1 MKALLIPLSALV
13 LTACGGGGSD
23 PIACESI
30 ASQFAGSAT
39 ITSSTV
45 KAAAAGVPEY
55 CRVEG
60 VTSAEAGSSIK
71 FATNIPTT
79 SWNGR
84 FVMIGNGGYAGG
96 PLSTSTQHLREGYA
110 TAVTDTGHTSTAGTA
125 FYNNRPAEL
134 DYGYRAIHLTTVASK
149 ELLLANQARPATYAY
164 FNGCSTGGRQG
175 LMAAQ
180 RYPDDFDGIAAG
192 SPAHQLTGLAVEQN
206 WSLRKFQEN
215 NFAGNIF
222 GKTTLLANAVKAAC
236 ADPEG
241 IINPGSC
248 SFDPAVLACPAG
260 TDGANC
266 LNAAQL
272 AAVKAVYEGPKSS
285 TGTLWYPGKPV
296 GSETTWANFIVANS
310 ANPATWNP
318 GQGGFGFSFVNNL
331 FFETDPDP
339 SYVWTDFNFDTDP
352 PKQGFMA
359 AILNATDPNLTPFQR
374 RNGKMI
380 VYHGTGDS
388 LIGYQPTQQYI
399 QNVRATMGVAN
410 ADATARLFLVQG
422 MSHCGGGDGL
432 GVADWLA
439 PLAKWVEQGQ
449 APDSIAASS
458 VAAAPAVFTRP
469 VCAFPKVATFKGT
482 GSRLEA
488 ANWSCN

>member
-1 MKALLIPLSALV
+1 VKALLIPLSALV
-13 LTACGGGGSD
+13 LTACGGGGDSD
-23 PIACESI
+23 TIACAALTS
-30 ASQFAGSAT
+30 AFVNGAT
-39 ITSSTV
+39 ITS
-45 KAAAAGVPEY
+45 AAVRTATGVPDY
-55 CRVEG
+55 CRIEG
-60 VTSAEAGSSIK
+60 VVSAGTGSSIK

-79 SWNGR
+79 AWNGR

-96 PLSTSTQHLREGYA
+96 PLSTSTQHLRDGYA

-134 DYGYRAIHLTTVASK
+134 DYGYRAIHLTTVVSK
-149 ELLLANQARPATYAY
+149 QLLVTNQGRAPDYAY

-180 RYPDDFDGIAAG
+180 RYPDDFNGIAAG

-222 GKTTLLANAVKAAC
+222 GKTALLNNAVKAAC
-236 ADPEG
+236 ADAEG

-260 TDGANC
+260 TDGASC

-272 AAVKAVYEGPKSS
+272 AAVKAVYAGPRSS
-285 TGTLWYPGKPV
+285 TGTQWYPGKPV
-296 GSETTWANFIVANS
+296 GSESTWANFIVANS
-310 ANPATWNP
+310 SDPARWNP

-331 FFETDPDP
+331 FFENDPDP
-339 SYVWTDFNFDTDP
+339 SYLWTDFNFDTDP
-352 PKQGFMA
+352 PRQGFMA
-359 AILNATDPNLTPFQR
+359 EILNATDPNLAPLQR
-374 RNGKMI
+374 RGAKLL

-388 LIGYQPTQQYI
+388 LIGYQPTEQYM
-399 QNVRATMGVAN
+399 QNVHANMGKAN

-422 MSHCGGGDGL
+422 MSHCSGGDGL
-432 GVADWLA
+432 QVADWLA
-439 PLAKWVEQGQ
+439 PLVQWVERGQ
-449 APDSIAASS
+449 APDAIAATS
-458 VAAAPAVFTRP
+458 VPSAPTAFSRP
-469 VCAFPKVATFKGT
+469 VCAWPKVATYTGS

-488 ANWSCN
+488 ANWSCR